1 MVDKT
6 QAYSTHGKK
15 ETASSQGKAASPD
28 KLTKTDKKGDV
39 ELTEDD
45 LDGVCGGKGHAPN
58 QQEFLTIKLT
68 PVLVSSY
75 GG

>member
-1 MVDKT
+1 MMDKT

-28 KLTKTDKKGDV
+28 KLT

-45 LDGVCGGKGHAPN
+45 LDGVCGGKGHASPN
-58 QQEFLTIKLT
+58 PHEYLTITLS
-68 PVLVSSY
+68 PVLVSNY
-75 GG
+75 GK